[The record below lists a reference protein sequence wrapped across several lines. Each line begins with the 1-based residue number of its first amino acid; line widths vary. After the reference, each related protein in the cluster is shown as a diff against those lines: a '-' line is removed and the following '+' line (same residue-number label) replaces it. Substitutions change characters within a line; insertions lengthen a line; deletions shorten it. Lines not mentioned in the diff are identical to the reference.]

1 MLLRGA
7 PSLAYLAALALSP
20 PLAGHVRGVRGAIR
34 GHIGLVALGAEQPR
48 RALGG
53 RAPALEAQPQELL
66 RGGGTEHRAPRT
78 APGLLA
84 SADLAPRTRRFLC
97 AAWMEC
103 GGRGRL
109 HRHQDDSIT
118 CTHIGAIRCFGYL
131 LERVG
136 PRPLE

>member
-53 RAPALEAQPQELL
+53 RAPALEAQPHELL
-66 RGGGTEHRAPRT
+66 RGRSGGGGTEHRAPRQACSRQPISHHAPDDFSVRHGWNAGGEEGYT
-78 APGLLA
+78 ATKTTPSHVL
-84 SADLAPRTRRFLC
+84 
-97 AAWMEC
+97 
-103 GGRGRL
+103 
-109 HRHQDDSIT
+109 I
-118 CTHIGAIRCFGYL
+118 
-131 LERVG
+131 
-136 PRPLE
+136 